1 MVMIDDDDDDD
12 DDDGDQG
19 FVYEG
24 ETAEGRVTVAARG
37 ISHTYTKLAELAFDS
52 YRKCMSVI
60 VKVTFTP
67 LSSARMLSLFILGP
81 GREDPRAEQGGG
93 EHDAGGLRVGG
104 PGLHRAA
111 HHQPGQPRPADPGAG
126 PQDHQ
131 RGAVDRLQ
139 PGPGHHQPEPGQ
151 QVACQ
156 PGIVR
161 GSLNTAFE
169 PPPHLLA

>member
-1 MVMIDDDDDDD
+1 MASSPDEKAILEWCRDQVCRVTMMMMMMIMIDD

-67 LSSARMLSLFILGP
+67 LS
-81 GREDPRAEQGGG
+81 
-93 EHDAGGLRVGG
+93 
-104 PGLHRAA
+104 
-111 HHQPGQPRPADPGAG
+111 QP
-126 PQDHQ
+126 
-131 RGAVDRLQ
+131 
-139 PGPGHHQPEPGQ
+139 
-151 QVACQ
+151 
-156 PGIVR
+156 
-161 GSLNTAFE
+161 S
-169 PPPHLLA
+169 

>member
-1 MVMIDDDDDDD
+1 MIDG

-67 LSSARMLSLFILGP
+67 SLPSAQLGCFHCLS
-81 GREDPRAEQGGG
+81 
-93 EHDAGGLRVGG
+93 
-104 PGLHRAA
+104 
-111 HHQPGQPRPADPGAG
+111 
-126 PQDHQ
+126 
-131 RGAVDRLQ
+131 
-139 PGPGHHQPEPGQ
+139 
-151 QVACQ
+151 
-156 PGIVR
+156 
-161 GSLNTAFE
+161 
-169 PPPHLLA
+169 